1 MGNKK
6 REQIEGIYREKEE
19 KRDRER
25 KGMKMG
31 RKREEKEGIH
41 RKRE

>member
-19 KRDRER
+19 KKGQGKERNEDGKKERRER
-25 KGMKMG
+25 
-31 RKREEKEGIH
+31 RDT
-41 RKRE
+41 